1 MQIHL
6 KIRFKI
12 FIFAISICDVM
23 KTTHFS
29 VFRHASHA
37 TDQFMHQPQH
47 PKEPS
52 PAPKYN
58 NSTPAGKVSECQEL
72 NLRLIINKEVF
83 GDG

>member
-1 MQIHL
+1 M
-6 KIRFKI
+6 R
-12 FIFAISICDVM
+12 AILIIKHAHMRLTNSI
-23 KTTHFS
+23 
-29 VFRHASHA
+29 
-37 TDQFMHQPQH
+37 HQPQH